1 MAVIIDGKALA
12 AKICAEVAAEAA
24 KLPRKPKL
32 AAVLVGNDPAS
43 QIYVRN
49 KERDCVKCG
58 IDSVRCDLP
67 EETTQQDLLELIDT
81 LNADESV
88 DGILVQLPLP
98 EHISERKV
106 INAVSPEKDV
116 DAFHPINVGRMVTG
130 EGTLMPCTP
139 AGIMAM
145 LREYGISPDGKHCV
159 IVGRS
164 NIVGRPMGL
173 MLLNADAT
181 VTYCHRHTKDLAAM
195 TRQADI
201 LIVAAG
207 SPRLIT
213 GDMVKDG
220 VVVIDVAMNRDP
232 ETGKFFGDVC
242 FDEVEKKASFIT
254 PVPGGVG
261 PMTRAQLMKNI
272 LAAAKE
278 RALKN
283 G

>member
-1 MAVIIDGKALA
+1 MIIDGKKLSE
-12 AKICAEVAAEAA
+12 KICAQVRAEAEMMRRR
-24 KLPRKPKL
+24 PCL
-32 AAVLVGNDPAS
+32 AAVLVGEDPAS

-49 KERDCVKCG
+49 KERDCAKCG
-58 IDSVRCDLP
+58 IDSRRYDLP
-67 EETTQQDLLELIDT
+67 DTVPEAELLAIIDELNNDD
-81 LNADESV
+81 AV

-159 IVGRS
+159 IVGR
-164 NIVGRPMGL
+164 PMGL

-232 ETGKFFGDVC
+232 ERGKFFGDVC

>member
-1 MAVIIDGKALA
+1 MIIDGKKLSE
-12 AKICAEVAAEAA
+12 KICAHVRAEAEMMRRR
-24 KLPRKPKL
+24 PCL
-32 AAVLVGNDPAS
+32 AAVLVGEDPAS

-49 KERDCVKCG
+49 KERDCAKCG
-58 IDSVRCDLP
+58 IDSRRYDLP
-67 EETTQQDLLELIDT
+67 DTVPEAELLAIIDELNNDD
-81 LNADESV
+81 AV

-145 LREYGISPDGKHCV
+145 LREYGILPDGKHCV